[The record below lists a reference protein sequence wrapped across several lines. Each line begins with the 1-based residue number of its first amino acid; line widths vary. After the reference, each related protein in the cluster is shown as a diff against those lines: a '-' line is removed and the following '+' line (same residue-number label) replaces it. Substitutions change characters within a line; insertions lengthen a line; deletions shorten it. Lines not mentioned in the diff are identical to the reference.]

1 MNAGLQANV
10 DLREVFDE
18 DERGILGRI
27 VSNGGAMRQAQLAEC
42 VDYSKSKLSGHV
54 TDLVDQGHI
63 EKVRYGR
70 ENVLY
75 LPGCEPALVAFR
87 GSRPDNREQGGTDE

>member
-1 MNAGLQANV
+1 MSAGLQANV

-27 VSNGGAMRQAQLAEC
+27 VSNGGAMRQAQLVEC
-42 VDYSKSKLSGHV
+42 VDYSKAKLSGRIQQ
-54 TDLVDQGHI
+54 LVEAGHLR
-63 EKVRYGR
+63 KVPYGR

-75 LPGCEPALVAFR
+75 LPGCEPTLVAFGDIPDGNGG
-87 GSRPDNREQGGTDE
+87 GSL